1 MPCEYEESEIIEV
14 FIEDR
19 KNLSDVFVEYDTV
32 TTDGH
37 HYQLPSTTLIVLLLK
52 TVGDGVLWTTM
63 RRWTHEKEMY
73 YRGLRGKIVN
83 CEVI

>member
-1 MPCEYEESEIIEV
+1 MPRGYENSELLEV

-52 TVGDGVLWTTM
+52 TNHGELWTTM
-63 RRWTHEKEMY
+63 RRWTVSKEQY
-73 YRGLRGKIVN
+73 YRALRGTRVA